1 MDCSIKLGRN
11 PDCSG
16 HSVGSI
22 SSVSNTTSSTA
33 DISIT
38 VPTTSLTTTTAITL
52 TSSPKTCSYGWTEF
66 QVGMEKRCLKYMGKK
81 DADKAE
87 STCKSENARLP
98 LPRSD
103 QENSDYSE
111 DWV

>member
-1 MDCSIKLGRN
+1 MFVL
-11 PDCSG
+11 PDLTAFKVLMSFFLVMPFF
-16 HSVGSI
+16 HGS
-22 SSVSNTTSSTA
+22 
-33 DISIT
+33 
-38 VPTTSLTTTTAITL
+38 PPSLTTTTAVTL